1 MLHLG
6 DITRLPSWLEYIKHG
21 PEHRGFVP
29 VDHKLSHK
37 LSLASV
43 VAIPA
48 RRIARDGTSNH
59 VRYANN
65 RDRTLKLTT
74 SNGYPKFSVRGN
86 THRMH
91 RMVALLWGAPNN
103 SGFPMTPDTFHLF
116 EVDHIN
122 GNKKNWDIDN
132 LQWVL
137 GHENKKLYVAQR
149 RSKQL

>member
-1 MLHLG
+1 MRNNEVEEQKRETRRSQIPVVRLVYNNFVCFFMLSIHNITLTLHLG

-74 SNGYPKFSVRGN
+74 SNGYPKFSVRGD
-86 THRMH
+86 THCMH

-103 SGFPMTPDTFHLF
+103 SG
-116 EVDHIN
+116 
-122 GNKKNWDIDN
+122 
-132 LQWVL
+132 
-137 GHENKKLYVAQR
+137 
-149 RSKQL
+149 